1 MTTSEPLSA
10 VSRTA
15 LSVALVRAVETAR
28 PDPLFRDPY
37 AAAFVAASGMPM
49 PSVRRPDGFARA
61 LAFQGVI
68 RTRFYDDRLLGA
80 GCDQVVLLAAG
91 LDTRAHRLDW
101 RPDTR
106 LFELDLPPV
115 LDFKERVLGREAA
128 EARCE
133 RTAVAADLLGDDW
146 PDRLLGAGFDPARPT
161 AWLAE
166 GLLVYLAEHE
176 AAHLLSTV
184 GALSAPG
191 SRLFLE
197 RGRDVSATP
206 REAELA
212 AITDLWK
219 GGLGPGTHE
228 WLARHG
234 WSVEVSDLV
243 TVAAGYGRPT
253 QRVTTAGF
261 ISAERTAPH
270 RDARAAQ
277 PGPAQN

>member
-37 AAAFVAASGMPM
+37 AVAFVAASGTPM
-49 PSVRRPDGFARA
+49 PSARRSEGFARA

-68 RTRFYDDRLLGA
+68 RTRYYDDRLLGA

-91 LDTRAHRLDW
+91 LDARAHRLDW
-101 RPDTR
+101 RPGTR

-115 LDFKERVLGREAA
+115 LDFKERVLGEEAA

-133 RTAVAADLLGDDW
+133 RSVVAADLLGDDW

-184 GALSAPG
+184 GALSAPR

-212 AITDLWK
+212 SITDLWK

-261 ISAERTAPH
+261 ISAERTAPD
-270 RDARAAQ
+270 RDAGAAE
-277 PGPAQN
+277 PGSAQI

>member
-28 PDPLFRDPY
+28 PEPLFRDPY
-37 AAAFVAASGMPM
+37 AAAFVTASGTPL
-49 PSVRRPDGFARA
+49 PPADRTGDFARA

-68 RTRFYDDRLLGA
+68 RTRFYDDRLLAA

-91 LDTRAHRLDW
+91 LDTRAYRLDW
-101 RPDTR
+101 RPGTR
-106 LFELDLPPV
+106 LFELDFAPV
-115 LDFKERVLGREAA
+115 LAFKERVLAQETAA
-128 EARCE
+128 ARCE

-146 PDRLLGAGFDPARPT
+146 PDLLLRAGFDPARPT

-176 AAHLLSTV
+176 AAQLLSTV
-184 GALSAPG
+184 GALSAAD
-191 SRLFLE
+191 SSLFLE
-197 RGRDVSATP
+197 RGRDVRATP
-206 REAELA
+206 REAALA
-212 AITDLWK
+212 PLTDLWK

-234 WSVEVSDLV
+234 WSVRISDLV
-243 TVAAGYGRPT
+243 TVAADYGRPT
-253 QRVTTAGF
+253 QRSTTAGF
-261 ISAERTAPH
+261 LSALRTAPG
-270 RDARAAQ
+270 RDA
-277 PGPAQN
+277 PAERPTART